1 MKEKTD
7 NKFLIKLAA
16 LAGEIMLKSGA
27 ETYRVEDTMTHIL
40 RKSDAEHVDPVAFN
54 TAILVTIQEKDQE
67 PISVIRRVKS
77 RGTNLRNI
85 VQVNEISRRF
95 CKDELTVQQAYEE
108 LKQVKG
114 KQYSRLVYN
123 LGTVGVVLGFALFF
137 GGKSVEAGAALIV
150 GSVLA
155 ALVTVGKKLRF
166 NDFFLDIFCSIGI
179 AFVSISLKQY
189 LIKDMNLDTI
199 IISGIM
205 PLVPGVA
212 ITNAVRDTLQGDYL
226 SGAARILEAFLKAA
240 AIAIGVGIG
249 MGAATGLIG
258 KGIL

>member
-1 MKEKTD
+1 MAD
-7 NKFLIKLAA
+7 NKFLIQTAA

-67 PISVIRRVKS
+67 PISMIRRVKS
-77 RGTNLRNI
+77 RGTNLNNI
-85 VQVNEISRRF
+85 VQVNDISRRF
-95 CKDELTVQQAYEE
+95 CKDELTLQQAYEE

-114 KQYSRLVYN
+114 KQYSRLIYN
-123 LGTVGVVLGFALFF
+123 MGTIGVVLGFALFF
-137 GGKSVEAGAALIV
+137 GGTSVDAVAALIV
-150 GSVLA
+150 GGVMA
-155 ALVTVGKKLRF
+155 ALVTMGKKLRF
-166 NDFFLDIFCSIGI
+166 NDFFLDIFCSIGA
-179 AFVSISLKQY
+179 AFASIILKQY
-189 LIKDMNLDTI
+189 MIPNMNLDTI

-212 ITNAVRDTLQGDYL
+212 ITNAVRDTLQGDFL
-226 SGAARILEAFLKAA
+226 SGAARFLEAFLKAA

-249 MGAATGLIG
+249 MAAATGLIG